1 MNEIELTPKQ
11 IVAELDKYIVGQG
24 EAKKSVAI
32 ALRNRWR
39 RKRLSEDMQ
48 NEIIPK
54 NILLIGPTGV
64 GKTEIARRLA
74 RLVGAPFIKVEAT
87 KYTEVGYV
95 GRDVEQI
102 IRDLVANAIR
112 MVQEQESQ
120 RYERKAEEEANK
132 RILQVLWPKKKSVT
146 DKVPNP
152 MDVFFSSG
160 DEGEEKEEPK
170 QLEEPMSGRRQQMLD
185 DIRQH
190 KMDDREIEV
199 EVAEQERTIQGILT
213 GNSTEELTNNFQ
225 EMLGSILPKKKK
237 MKKMTIAKAREV
249 FKEEELEKCLDMDVI
264 VDKAIEATEEAGIV
278 FIDEFDKI
286 AEKGRSNGP
295 DVSREGVQRDILPI
309 VEGATVNTKYGPVK
323 TDHILFIAAGAF
335 HVSKPSDL
343 IPELQGRFP
352 IRVELQS
359 LTVDD
364 FRRILT
370 EPNQSL
376 VKQYTALLAT
386 DGVTLE
392 FTDDGINA
400 IAEYAHRVNQ
410 ETENIGARR
419 LHTILE
425 KILENV
431 AYEAPDIETKH
442 IVIDKAFV
450 ADKLN
455 DVVQN
460 VDLSHYICKKAY
472 SAVKTAYSMN
482 KSKPA

>member
-1 MNEIELTPKQ
+1 MEQASWTPKQ
-11 IVAELDKYIVGQG
+11 IVAELNKYIVGQG

-39 RKRLSEDMQ
+39 RKRLSEAMQ
-48 NEIIPK
+48 DEIIPK

-74 RLVGAPFIKVEAT
+74 KLVGAPFIKVEAT

-95 GRDVEQI
+95 GRDVEQM

-120 RYERKAEEEANK
+120 RYEEKAEAEANK
-132 RILQVLWPKKKSVT
+132 RILQVFWPKKSVAE
-146 DKVPNP
+146 KVKNP
-152 MDVFFSSG
+152 MDVFFGSDD
-160 DEGEEKEEPK
+160 DEAKEEPK
-170 QLEEPMSGRRQQMLD
+170 QLEEGNSDRRQKMLE
-185 DIRQH
+185 DICAH
-190 KMDDREIEV
+190 KMDEREIEV
-199 EVAEQERTIQGILT
+199 EVAEQSPGFQGILT

-225 EMLGSILPKKKK
+225 EMLGSIMPKKKK
-237 MKKMTIAKAREV
+237 KKKMTVAKAREI
-249 FKEEELEKCLDMDVI
+249 FKEEELEKCLDMDTI
-264 VDKAIEATEEAGIV
+264 VDKAVAATEKSGIV

-286 AEKGRSNGP
+286 AEKGRTNGP

-359 LTVDD
+359 LTVED

-370 EPNQSL
+370 EPSQSL
-376 VKQYTALLAT
+376 VKQYTALLET
-386 DGVTLE
+386 EGLTLE

-400 IAEYAHRVNQ
+400 IAEYAYRVNR

-425 KILENV
+425 KILEDV
-431 AYEAPDIETKH
+431 AYEAPDIDEKH
-442 IVIDKAFV
+442 IVINQDFV
-450 ADKLN
+450 AGKLH

-460 VDLSHYICKKAY
+460 VDLSHYIL
-472 SAVKTAYSMN
+472 
-482 KSKPA
+482 

>member
-120 RYERKAEEEANK
+120 RYEQKAEEEANK

-323 TDHILFIAAGAF
+323 TDHILFIAAGTF

-460 VDLSHYICKKAY
+460 VDLSHYIL
-472 SAVKTAYSMN
+472 
-482 KSKPA
+482 

>member
-11 IVAELDKYIVGQG
+11 IVAELNKYIVGQG

-120 RYERKAEEEANK
+120 RYEQKAEEEANK

-392 FTDDGINA
+392 FTDDGINT

-460 VDLSHYICKKAY
+460 VDLSHYIL
-472 SAVKTAYSMN
+472 
-482 KSKPA
+482 

>member
-1 MNEIELTPKQ
+1 MNEAELTPKQ
-11 IVAELDKYIVGQG
+11 IVTELNKYIVGQS

-39 RKRLSEDMQ
+39 RKHLSEDMQ
-48 NEIIPK
+48 DEIIPK

-74 RLVGAPFIKVEAT
+74 KLVGAPFIKVEAT

-120 RYERKAEEEANK
+120 RFEEKAEEEANK
-132 RILQVLWPKKKSVT
+132 RILQVFWPKKTIKE
-146 DKVPNP
+146 KVVNP
-152 MDVFFSSG
+152 MEAFFTCD
-160 DEGEEKEEPK
+160 DEEDEKQEEPAQQPA
-170 QLEEPMSGRRQQMLD
+170 QLEEGKSDRRQKMLE
-185 DIRQH
+185 DIRAH
-190 KMDDREIEV
+190 KMDEREIEV
-199 EVAEQERTIQGILT
+199 EVKEQERAIQGILT

-225 EMLGSILPKKKK
+225 EMLGSIMPKKKK
-237 MKKMTIAKAREV
+237 KKKMTVAKAREI

-264 VDKAIEATEEAGIV
+264 VDKAIEATEQAGIV

-286 AEKGRSNGP
+286 AEKGRGGGP

-364 FRRILT
+364 FRKILT

-376 VKQYTALLAT
+376 VKQYTSLLAT
-386 DGVTLE
+386 DGVTLN
-392 FTDDGINA
+392 FTDDGIDA
-400 IAEYAHRVNQ
+400 IAEYAHRVNL

-425 KILENV
+425 KILEDI
-431 AYEAPDIETKH
+431 AYEAPDIDEKQ
-442 IVIDKAFV
+442 IDVNKEFV
-450 ADKLN
+450 FSKLD

-460 VDLSHYICKKAY
+460 VDLSHYIL
-472 SAVKTAYSMN
+472 
-482 KSKPA
+482 

>member
-1 MNEIELTPKQ
+1 MEKTELTPKQ
-11 IVAELDKYIVGQG
+11 IVAELNKYIVGQG
-24 EAKKSVAI
+24 EAKKSVSI

-48 NEIIPK
+48 DEIIPK

-74 RLVGAPFIKVEAT
+74 KLVGAPFIKVEAT

-95 GRDVEQI
+95 GRDVEQM

-120 RYERKAEEEANK
+120 RYEEKAEEEANK
-132 RILQVLWPKKKSVT
+132 RILQVFWPKKSIKE
-146 DKVPNP
+146 KVKNP
-152 MDVFFSSG
+152 MDVFFSSDDDD
-160 DEGEEKEEPK
+160 DEMPEEPK
-170 QLEEPMSGRRQQMLD
+170 QLEEPKSDRRQKMFE
-185 DIRQH
+185 DICAIRWTTGKSKSKWLNRTRLPGHPDGQFDGRTDQQFPGNAGQH
-190 KMDDREIEV
+190 H
-199 EVAEQERTIQGILT
+199 AEKK
-213 GNSTEELTNNFQ
+213 
-225 EMLGSILPKKKK
+225 KKKK
-237 MKKMTIAKAREV
+237 MTVAKAREI
-249 FKEEELEKCLDMDVI
+249 FKEEELEKCLDMDII
-264 VDKAIEATEEAGIV
+264 VDKAIEATEESGIV

-376 VKQYTALLAT
+376 VKQYKALLET

-392 FTDDGINA
+392 FTDDGIDA
-400 IAEYAHRVNQ
+400 IAEYAYRVNL

-425 KILENV
+425 KILEDV
-431 AYEAPDIETKH
+431 AYEAPDIDEKH
-442 IVIDKAFV
+442 IVVNKEFV
-450 ADKLN
+450 SGKLN

-460 VDLSHYICKKAY
+460 VDLSHYIL
-472 SAVKTAYSMN
+472 
-482 KSKPA
+482 